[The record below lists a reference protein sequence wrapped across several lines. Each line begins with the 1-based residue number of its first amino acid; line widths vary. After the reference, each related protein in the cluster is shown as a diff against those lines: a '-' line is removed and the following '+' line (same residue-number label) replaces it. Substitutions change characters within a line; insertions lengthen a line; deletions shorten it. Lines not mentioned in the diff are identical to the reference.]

1 MKEYGLVGA
10 SLAHSFSKG
19 YFTEK
24 FKAEGI
30 EAEYHNFEL
39 QAASQIP
46 ELFSINKNLVGVNVT
61 IPYKQ
66 AVLPFL
72 DALDAKAAEI
82 GAVNTVV
89 RNASNQLIGYNTDYL
104 GFKQELQRFLPNL
117 NVRALVLGTGG
128 ASMAVRAV
136 LHDLD
141 VPYLLVSRSAY
152 EGVITYKSI
161 DKHMLDEYALLI
173 NTTPVGTWP
182 NVADA
187 PLLPYKYLTRV
198 HYLYDLIYNPVE
210 TRFLTEGK
218 QRGAA
223 TLNGYGMLIAQAEA
237 AWAIWNQ

>member
-24 FKAEGI
+24 FKVEGI

-39 QAASQIP
+39 QSASQIT
-46 ELFSINKNLVGVNVT
+46 ELFAANRNLVGVNVT

-72 DALDAKAAEI
+72 DAIDAKAAAI
-82 GAVNTVV
+82 GAVNTIV
-89 RNASNQLIGYNTDYL
+89 RNSANQLIGYNTDYI
-104 GFKQELQRFLPNL
+104 GFKQELLAFLPYL
-117 NVRALVLGTGG
+117 NFKALVLGTGG

-136 LHDLD
+136 LQDLD
-141 VPYLLVSRSAY
+141 IPYLLVSRSAN
-152 EGVITYKSI
+152 EGVITYESI
-161 DKHMLDEYALLI
+161 DKALLGSHSLLI

-182 NVADA
+182 NLADA
-187 PLLPYKYLTRV
+187 PLLPYQYLNSAN
-198 HYLYDLIYNPVE
+198 YLYDLIYNPAE
-210 TRFLTEGK
+210 TRFLAEGK